1 MAFKPITERDLL
13 SSKQTD
19 APPFL
24 SVNSGSGGYLGGNLF
39 QRMGEPRFVEIEY
52 DAEAVCLRV
61 RKNSS
66 GIVVKNKGFKLPESV
81 KKDMVVPRA
90 YYSIATRYD
99 VEMGEDGWWVTTDI
113 LLQCKPKKTSLVH
126 HEFFTELEVNGKK
139 LPALCM
145 LMHENDT
152 YSQVVETLV
161 GAYSRRPYSNVDESV
176 LREVILKAAQDL
188 DNMPMSDRSG
198 LRAVTASKSPGIVLR
213 FHATIYQR
221 VEGNFPVYTKGKL

>member
-1 MAFKPITERDLL
+1 MAFKPVTERDLL

-19 APPFL
+19 ASPFL
-24 SVNSGSGGYLGGNLF
+24 SVNSGTGGYLGGNLF

-90 YYSIATRYD
+90 YYSVATRYD
-99 VEMGEDGWWVTTDI
+99 VEMGEDGWWVTTGI
-113 LLQCKPKKTSLVH
+113 LQQREPKRTSPEH

-145 LMHENDT
+145 LMPENST
-152 YSQVVETLV
+152 YGRVVETLV
-161 GAYSRRPYSNVDESV
+161 GAYSRRPYGTVDESV

-188 DNMPMSDRSG
+188 DGMVMSERSG
-198 LRAVTASKSPGIVLR
+198 LRAVTASKRPDIVLR
-213 FHATIYQR
+213 FHAAIYHR
-221 VEGNFPVYTKGKL
+221 AEGNFPVYTKGKL